1 MIFSKLSISLRI
13 FLLTA
18 TGLLVG
24 LLITGIL
31 LTNLYSTA
39 LTRNIDAIAEQQLD
53 ALIARVLA
61 EDEASLQTLPSIDPR
76 YTEPNSGWYW
86 QITKKDESILGVSSS
101 SFGINIPT
109 LDLEYDQNNSRK
121 GNIFD
126 DDGNWLRILERK
138 LFISDDEV
146 FTITVTADWDEIAAD
161 VGLFRQQA
169 IIVLAFMGVFLAILC
184 GLIARLSFGP
194 LLKLSASVQDV
205 RTGQSER
212 IEGEY
217 PVEIAPLKGEINALL
232 SANDQILQ
240 RAKNHVGDLAHGL
253 KTPIAVM
260 RNELKGEGA
269 EIAYGQL
276 DRMQAIVARYLD
288 RAQLAARTAIRGR
301 TTDLKLASE
310 KITKVMQKLNPEK
323 TVSLEVRL
331 ERIDKFHGDPED
343 FDEMLGNLVDNGL
356 KWSKGAVRISVLD
369 HTAEQVKIVVEDDG
383 PGISEE
389 ERSTI
394 LKRGKRLD
402 EEKPG
407 SGLGLG
413 IVSELVSVYGG
424 SIELDRSDM
433 GGLQVSVILPAIK
446 QRKS

>member
-1 MIFSKLSISLRI
+1 MKSVLS
-13 FLLTA
+13 
-18 TGLLVG
+18 
-24 LLITGIL
+24 
-31 LTNLYSTA
+31 
-39 LTRNIDAIAEQQLD
+39 
-53 ALIARVLA
+53 
-61 EDEASLQTLPSIDPR
+61 
-76 YTEPNSGWYW
+76 
-86 QITKKDESILGVSSS
+86 VSSS
-101 SFGINIPT
+101 SFGISIPT

-138 LFISDDEV
+138 LFISDDDM

-169 IIVLAFMGVFLAILC
+169 IIVLAFMGVFLAVLC

-205 RTGQSER
+205 RTGQNER
-212 IEGEY
+212 VEGEY

-269 EIAYGQL
+269 EIVFGQL

-331 ERIDKFHGDPED
+331 EKD
-343 FDEMLGNLVDNGL
+343 
-356 KWSKGAVRISVLD
+356 
-369 HTAEQVKIVVEDDG
+369 
-383 PGISEE
+383 
-389 ERSTI
+389 
-394 LKRGKRLD
+394 
-402 EEKPG
+402 
-407 SGLGLG
+407 
-413 IVSELVSVYGG
+413 
-424 SIELDRSDM
+424 
-433 GGLQVSVILPAIK
+433 
-446 QRKS
+446 